1 MGNRVRSIDEKV
13 QAMEVAL
20 KGVNVERAARE
31 AGVPASTLRYDLN
44 KVRAHLA
51 ELLSN
56 HKPGPVQKKL
66 RCPRSSTASGSAR
79 RLSSVWA

>member
-44 KVRAHLA
+44 KVRARLA

-56 HKPGPVQKKL
+56 HKPGPVQKKV
-66 RCPRSSTASGSAR
+66 RCRRSSTGSGSAR
-79 RLSSVWA
+79 TLPSVWT

>member
-1 MGNRVRSIDEKV
+1 MANRVRSIDEKV

-44 KVRAHLA
+44 KVRSRLA

-56 HKPGPVQKKL
+56 AKPGPVPKKVQW
-66 RCPRSSTASGSAR
+66 RRSSSESGSA
-79 RLSSVWA
+79 

>member
-1 MGNRVRSIDEKV
+1 MANRVRSIDEKV
-13 QAMEVAL
+13 QAMELAL

-44 KVRAHLA
+44 KVRGRLA

-56 HKPGPVQKKL
+56 AKPGPEPKKL
-66 RCPRSSTASGSAR
+66 RERRSSSGSGSA
-79 RLSSVWA
+79 

>member
-1 MGNRVRSIDEKV
+1 MLRIRSTVGGTMANRVRTIDEKV

-44 KVRAHLA
+44 KVCARLA

-56 HKPGPVQKKL
+56 QKPGPAKKS
-66 RCPRSSTASGSAR
+66 P
-79 RLSSVWA
+79 VP

>member
-1 MGNRVRSIDEKV
+1 MANRVRTIDEKV

-20 KGVNVERAARE
+20 KGVNIERAARE

-44 KVRAHLA
+44 KVRARLT

-56 HKPGPVQKKL
+56 HKPGPGQKKV
-66 RCPRSSTASGSAR
+66 RGRRSSTGSGSAR
-79 RLSSVWA
+79 ALSGVRT

>member
-1 MGNRVRSIDEKV
+1 
-13 QAMEVAL
+13 MEVAL

-44 KVRAHLA
+44 KLRARLS

-66 RCPRSSTASGSAR
+66 RCYRSSTASGSAR
-79 RLSSVWA
+79 RLSGVWA

>member
-1 MGNRVRSIDEKV
+1 MANRVRSIDEKV

-44 KVRAHLA
+44 KVRGRLA

-56 HKPGPVQKKL
+56 AKPGPVQKKS
-66 RCPRSSTASGSAR
+66 PVA
-79 RLSSVWA
+79 